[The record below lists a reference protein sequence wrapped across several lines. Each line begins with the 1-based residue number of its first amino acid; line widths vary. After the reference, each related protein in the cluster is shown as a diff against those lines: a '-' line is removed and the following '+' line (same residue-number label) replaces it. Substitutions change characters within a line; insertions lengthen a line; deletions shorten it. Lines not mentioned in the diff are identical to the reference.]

1 MTAEPLVI
9 EFEVGVPPSQA
20 FDAWTRRC
28 ATWWPPS
35 HTVTKAPAAITFEP
49 CSGGRIFEHAD
60 DGVEHEWGKVL
71 DWDPPSR
78 LRFLWHLFF
87 DPAEATEVELT
98 FAAVGG
104 GTAVRL
110 EQRGWER
117 LGEAGPGRRDRTQQA
132 WSTITAG
139 FARSVSEA

>member
-9 EFEVGVPPSQA
+9 EFEVGVPPPQA

-28 ATWWPPS
+28 STWWPRS
-35 HTVTKAPAAITFEP
+35 HTITKAPSAITFEP
-49 CSGGRIFEHAD
+49 RVGGRIFEEGG
-60 DGVEHEWGKVL
+60 DGVEHDWGKVL

-87 DPAEATEVELT
+87 DPAEATVVDLT
-98 FAAVGG
+98 FAPAGD

-117 LGEAGPGRRDRTQQA
+117 LGDAGPARRDRTRQA
-132 WSTITAG
+132 WSTLTAA
-139 FARSVSEA
+139 FARSISEA